1 MELLPLRKGEQRMFE
16 PAMRNPHATHVDF
29 GFLRGLIPAN
39 PKAMPSNID
48 MVFERKA
55 HFLFGEWKRP
65 SENMSIGQE
74 IVLVNLAKQPNTT
87 VLVITGNT
95 DNGVEVSDIQAINK
109 YGMYVPIGKDADD
122 LKSILNDWYVQA
134 DAL

>member
-1 MELLPLRKGEQRMFE
+1 MFE
-16 PAMRNPHATHVDF
+16 PAMRNAYATHVDF

-65 SENMSIGQE
+65 TESMSVGQE
-74 IVLVNLAKQPNTT
+74 IVLTNLAKQPKTT

-95 DNGVEVSDIQAINK
+95 DNGVEVTGIQQINSFGMFVDI
-109 YGMYVPIGKDADD
+109 GRDVDD
-122 LKSILNDWYVQA
+122 LKSILNDWYVEA
-134 DAL
+134 NAI

>member
-1 MELLPLRKGEQRMFE
+1 MFE
-16 PAMRNPHATHVDF
+16 PAMRNAYATHVDF
-29 GFLRGLIPAN
+29 GILRGLIPAN

-65 SENMSIGQE
+65 TESMSVGQE
-74 IVLVNLAKQPNTT
+74 IVLTNLAKQPKTT

-95 DNGVEVSDIQAINK
+95 DNGVEVTGIQQINSFGMFVDI
-109 YGMYVPIGKDADD
+109 GRDVDD
-122 LKSILNDWYVQA
+122 LKSILNDWYVEA
-134 DAL
+134 NAI